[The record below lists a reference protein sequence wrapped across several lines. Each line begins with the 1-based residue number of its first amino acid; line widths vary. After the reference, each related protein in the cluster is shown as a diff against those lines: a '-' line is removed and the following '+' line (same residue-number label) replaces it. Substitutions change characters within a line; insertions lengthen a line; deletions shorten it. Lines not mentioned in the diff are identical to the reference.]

1 MQVTVHYFA
10 VMREQRG
17 LREESVET
25 ATRTA
30 GELLQELAG
39 RHSFSL
45 EQSRL
50 RVVVNEEFAEWS
62 RPLREGDAVAF
73 IPPVAGG

>member
-17 LREESVET
+17 LREEIVET
-25 ATRTA
+25 AARTP
-30 GELLQELAG
+30 GELLKELAG
-39 RHSFSL
+39 QHSFSL
-45 EQSRL
+45 EESRL

-62 RPLREGDAVAF
+62 HSLSEGDAVAF